1 MRNTT
6 NSSFISLVFRVSGL
20 IALIFFG
27 SSNIANAY
35 IGPGAG
41 FAFISSFFIL
51 ILTVI
56 LAILT
61 FITWPVRAIFMLI
74 KNRRLHHHSKVNRI
88 VVVGLDGLDPSLA
101 QSFMK
106 DKELPN
112 FSDLKQKG
120 SFRALRTTTPAISPV
135 AWSTFSTGVNPGK
148 HRIFDFY
155 TRDPKNYMPI
165 LSSAH
170 ISSSTNSFKI
180 GPLKLPLRRAQIK
193 FLRKSRSFW
202 KILGEHGIFS
212 SILRVPITFPPEK
225 FYGACLSAMCAPDLL
240 GTQGTFTLFTTEDPD
255 SLENWTGGSK
265 VHLKIENSRF
275 HSQISGPS
283 IGENG
288 SKQSLEIS
296 LEGEIDYEEQSIDL
310 KIAGN
315 PLKLKAGHYSPW
327 VKLEFRAGLTRRIRG
342 IARFLITEMKP
353 HLKIYMTPINIDPEK
368 PALPISHPFFYSI
381 ILSKLHG
388 SFASLGLAEDTWAL
402 NARVIDEGA
411 FLEQTY
417 DIYEERKQ
425 HLMNTLKK
433 TKKGL
438 IVTVFDTTDRIQ
450 HMFFR
455 YLSPDHPAN
464 RDKDTTEYKNVIKEL
479 YQKMDTLIG
488 EIQQHLNED
497 DLMIIM
503 SDHGFKPFKW
513 GVNLNTWL
521 WKEGYLALKEG
532 CDPGSEWFADVDWA
546 KTRAYAYGL
555 AGIFLNVRG
564 RESCGQVKPGEERI
578 SLQHEIKQKLESL
591 MDTTNGL
598 KPIRRAIITQEALKG
613 PYTVEAPDLIIGYAE
628 GFRASWNSAIGKIT
642 DNVIE
647 NNTRSWSGDH
657 CVDPDLV
664 PGVFFSNWMLED
676 KSPGIEDI
684 GPTILNVF
692 GMAPNA
698 FHDGKILRIY
708 RKDNTHDSK

>member
-6 NSSFISLVFRVSGL
+6 DTSFISFVFRIAVL
-20 IALIFFG
+20 IALILFG
-27 SSNIANAY
+27 YSNVANAY

-61 FITWPVRAIFMLI
+61 FITWPIRAVFMFL
-74 KNRRLHHHSKVNRI
+74 KNRKIRNHSRANRI
-88 VVVGLDGLDPSLA
+88 VVVGLDGLDPSLV

-106 DKELPN
+106 DKALPN
-112 FSDLKQKG
+112 FSALKQKG
-120 SFRALRTTTPAISPV
+120 SFRALRTTTPPISPV

-155 TRDPKNYMPI
+155 TRDPRNYMPV

-170 ISSSTNSFKI
+170 ISSSTNFFKI
-180 GPLKLPLRRAQIK
+180 GPLKIPLRKAQVK

-265 VHLKIENSRF
+265 VHLKIENNQFR
-275 HSQISGPS
+275 SQISGPS
-283 IGENG
+283 IGGNG
-288 SKQSLEIS
+288 SKQSLKIS
-296 LEGEIDYEEQSIDL
+296 FEGKIDYEELCINL
-310 KIAGN
+310 KIANN

-327 VKLEFRAGLTRRIRG
+327 VKLEFKAGLVRRIRG

-368 PALPISHPFFYSI
+368 PALPISHPFFYSM

-425 HLMNTLKK
+425 HLMSTLKK
-433 TKKGL
+433 SKKGL
-438 IVTVFDTTDRIQ
+438 VVMVFDTTDRIQ

-464 RDKDTTEYKNVIKEL
+464 KGKDTTKYKNVVKEL
-479 YQKMDTLIG
+479 YQKMDALIG
-488 EIQQHLNED
+488 EIQQRLNED

-513 GVNLNTWL
+513 GVNLNSWL
-521 WKEGYLALKEG
+521 WKEGYLVLKEG
-532 CDPGSEWFADVDWA
+532 GNPGSEWFADVDWTQ
-546 KTRAYAYGL
+546 TRAYAYGL
-555 AGIFLNVRG
+555 AGIFLNVQG
-564 RESCGQVKPGEERI
+564 RESYGQVKPGEERI
-578 SLQHEIKQKLESL
+578 SLQNEIKHKLEGL
-591 MDTTNGL
+591 LDKTNGL
-598 KPIRRAIITQEALKG
+598 KPIRRVIISQEALKG
-613 PYTVEAPDLIIGYAE
+613 PYTVEAPDLIIGYEE

-642 DNVIE
+642 DKVIE
-647 NNTRSWSGDH
+647 DNTRSWSGDH
-657 CVDPDLV
+657 CLDPNLV

-676 KSPGIEDI
+676 KSPSIEDI

-692 GMAPNA
+692 GLDPDK
-698 FHDGKILRIY
+698 FHDGRPLKIYKKER
-708 RKDNTHDSK
+708 THDSK

>member
-1 MRNTT
+1 MKNLKVKIIRF
-6 NSSFISLVFRVSGL
+6 SFWIFV
-20 IALIFFG
+20 ITALILSDSG
-27 SSNIANAY
+27 NIANAY

-41 FAFISSFFIL
+41 FAFISSLLVLF
-51 ILTVI
+51 LTFI

-61 FITWPVRAIFMLI
+61 FIAWPLRALVIYL
-74 KNRRLHHHSKVNRI
+74 KNRKVNKQIKVNRVI
-88 VVVGLDGLDPSLA
+88 VVGLDGLDPSLI
-101 QSFMK
+101 QSFMRNK
-106 DKELPN
+106 VLPN
-112 FSDLKQKG
+112 FTDLKQKG

-155 TRDPKNYMPI
+155 TRDPKNYMPV

-170 ISSSTNSFKI
+170 ISSSTIFIKI
-180 GPLKLPLRRAQIK
+180 GPLKIPLRRAQIK

-240 GTQGTFTLFTTEDPD
+240 GTQGTFTLFTTEDPN

-275 HSQISGPS
+275 RSQISGPS
-283 IGENG
+283 IEGNG
-288 SKQSLEIS
+288 SKQSLKIS
-296 LEGEIDYEEQSIDL
+296 FEGKIDYEAQSINL
-310 KIAGN
+310 KIAN
-315 PLKLKAGHYSPW
+315 SPLQLKAGHHSPW

-342 IARFLITEMKP
+342 IARFLITEIKP

-368 PALPISHPFFYSI
+368 PSLPISHPFFYSI
-381 ILSKLHG
+381 ILSKLYG

-411 FLEQTY
+411 FLEQAY
-417 DIYEERKQ
+417 DIFEERKQ
-425 HLMNTLKK
+425 QLMDTLKK
-433 TKKGL
+433 NKKGL
-438 IVTVFDTTDRIQ
+438 VISVFDTTDRIQ

-464 RDKDTTEYKNVIKEL
+464 RDKDTTKYQNTIKQL

-488 EIQQHLNED
+488 DIQQNLNEN

-513 GVNLNTWL
+513 GVNLNSWL
-521 WKEGYLALKEG
+521 LKEGYLTLKEG
-532 CDPGSEWFADVDWA
+532 ADPNSEWFADVDWS
-546 KTRAYAYGL
+546 KTRAYAFGL
-555 AGIFLNVRG
+555 AGIFFNVQG
-564 RESCGQVKPGEERI
+564 RESCGLVKSGEERI
-578 SLQHEIKQKLESL
+578 VLQNEIKHKLENL
-591 MDTTNGL
+591 WDNNNGL
-598 KPIRRAIITQEALKG
+598 KPIRRVIITQDALKG
-613 PYTVEAPDLIIGYAE
+613 PYTMEAPDLIIGYAE
-628 GFRASWNSAIGKIT
+628 GFRVSWNSAIGKIT
-642 DNVIE
+642 DKVVE
-647 NNTRSWSGDH
+647 ENTRSWSGDH

-664 PGVFFSNWMLED
+664 PGVFFSNWKLED
-676 KSPGIEDI
+676 KFPAIEDI

-692 GMAPNA
+692 GVEPSA
-698 FHDGKILRIY
+698 FHDGKILKIY
-708 RKDNTHDSK
+708 KKDYTHDSE